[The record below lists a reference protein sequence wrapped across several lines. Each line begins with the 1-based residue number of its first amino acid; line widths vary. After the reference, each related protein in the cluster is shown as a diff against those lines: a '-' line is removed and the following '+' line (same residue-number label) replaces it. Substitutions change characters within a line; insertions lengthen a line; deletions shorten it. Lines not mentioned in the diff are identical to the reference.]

1 MAGTGTQT
9 AAVSTLG
16 IEWYLT
22 TTQTEVYDGTNWTI
36 SAPAATARRGAGGAG
51 TQSAGL
57 AFGGYTT
64 VSVNNTE
71 EFTGGTEVATA
82 STLTTS

>member
-1 MAGTGTQT
+1 
-9 AAVSTLG
+9 L
-16 IEWYLT
+16 
-22 TTQTEVYDGTNWTI
+22 QTEVYDGTNWTI
-36 SAPAATARRGAGGAG
+36 SANAATARRGAGGAG